1 MRKKIVT
8 QTKPILVTGASSGIG
23 KLVTEFLADKGQLV
37 YACARKK
44 SDIEK
49 LNRIENVTSFQLDVT
64 NPLDIQQV
72 ATRVKQEKKGLYGLV
87 NNAGVADSW
96 PILATSEEMLH
107 RVFNVNVYGPLRITN
122 ALISFLIESQGRIVN
137 ISSVSGLV
145 TPTFLGTYSMSK
157 YALEAWSNALSQE
170 LKNYNVKVSIIE
182 PANYKTNIVNAT
194 IPVLI
199 ERFQQTTN
207 SLFQKDIESILSQEE
222 EVTNKREN
230 LLPPD
235 EVAEAVLDA
244 LFDEHPKPR
253 YLVISQI
260 ENELFPLILKSKFT
274 EVLQLFRNN
283 NHGFNVKDLRD
294 LLDEVINENQRE
306 SY

>member
-49 LNRIENVTSFQLDVT
+49 LNKIENVTSFQLDVT
-64 NPLDIQQV
+64 NPLDIQHV
-72 ATRVKQEKKGLYGLV
+72 ATRIKQENKGLYGLV

-157 YALEAWSNALSQE
+157 HALEAWSNALSQE